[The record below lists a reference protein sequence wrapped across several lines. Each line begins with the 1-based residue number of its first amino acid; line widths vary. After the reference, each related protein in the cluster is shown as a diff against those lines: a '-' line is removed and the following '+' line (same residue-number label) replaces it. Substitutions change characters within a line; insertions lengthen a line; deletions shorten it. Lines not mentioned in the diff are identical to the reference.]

1 MRPKRERKYVLRKE
15 RIQFQYVCA
24 KKWFENFRLG
34 ILSVNDSSRPVQP
47 TEINTDKI
55 KVLVDESPY
64 FTARYIAV
72 VFQILHKSVLYHIR
86 KID

>member
-34 ILSVNDSSRPVQP
+34 ILSVNDSSRSVQP

-55 KVLVDESPY
+55 KVLVNENPCLPAQNIVDD
-64 FTARYIAV
+64 
-72 VFQILHKSVLYHIR
+72 FQISHKSILNHIR

>member
-1 MRPKRERKYVLRKE
+1 MNVSNMCTERM
-15 RIQFQYVCA
+15 QFEYLCA
-24 KKWFENFRLG
+24 KRWFEKFWSR
-34 ILSVNDSSRPVQP
+34 ILSVKDSSRFVRS

-64 FTARYIAV
+64 FTARYIAGI
-72 VFQILHKSVLYHIR
+72 FQILHKSVLYHIR